1 MKRLTSFIM
10 AVALIIICTS
20 SVAEIM
26 ADPIFTTASISLS
39 SSKTATFYARTKT
52 IQESITVTSCKLYY
66 YNGASWIYVC
76 DLPVPSVQST
86 NASIYIASMDYSA
99 GIASGNYRLYV
110 TFSAD
115 GHTISRYSNSRTF

>member
-86 NASIYIASMDYSA
+86 NALILLFAI
-99 GIASGNYRLYV
+99 IKLQSGRNSSFVIKYV
-110 TFSAD
+110 LCDVVNT
-115 GHTISRYSNSRTF
+115 